1 MYAYFLI
8 WSSSCHAGLKNLQ
21 KGGIFNFYV
30 KKETKIPDKIHLQK
44 IKPKTYFL
52 KLGLTS
58 Q

>member
-1 MYAYFLI
+1 MKEEATHLR
-8 WSSSCHAGLKNLQ
+8 SNER
-21 KGGIFNFYV
+21 V